1 VSVGWE
7 RVGPE
12 AEPFPVPEYTRR
24 WTIPWRWVAVAIA
37 TCALAGSITWWARYA
52 PLEHAGNSGQG
63 FTLTSSSYGFAIEN
77 TGPFD
82 VQVTHIELP
91 AIPGYL
97 WSPKVEVVEPGAY
110 VGDVGEPRQPFEP
123 FTIGSGEERAIILS
137 GRTSC
142 TGTRRGQDMAIGAIQ
157 VEFTVLGLSKTRT
170 ISLWDGYQVNPTA
183 RVCDPPP
190 PGPTSV
196 LPNSSNARQ

>member
-7 RVGPE
+7 RVGREPE
-12 AEPFPVPEYTRR
+12 PWPAQEHAPR
-24 WTIPWRWVAVAIA
+24 WTIPWRWVAVATA
-37 TCALAGSITWWARYA
+37 ACALVASIIWWTRHA
-52 PLEHAGNSGQG
+52 PLENAGNSGQG

-82 VQVTHIELP
+82 VQVTHLEVP

-97 WSPKVEVVEPGAY
+97 WSPKVEVAAPGAY
-110 VGDVGEPRQPFEP
+110 VGDVGVPRQPFEP

-142 TGTRRGQDMAIGAIQ
+142 AGTRRGQDMTIGAIN
-157 VEFTVLGLSKTRT
+157 VEFKVLGLSKTRM
-170 ISLWDGYQVNPTA
+170 IPLWPGYQVNPTA

-190 PGPTSV
+190 ASPPVFPDPT
-196 LPNSSNARQ
+196 NSRL